1 MLVVK
6 EEVLTSQ
13 LLGCKLEIH
22 RRHPSC
28 THASSPWKPPASK
41 TGKLC
46 IWKKFHIL
54 CILERQIKH
63 MKAKQKPLWFLLVHA
78 KSKTRHQQVQRLWR
92 PPPGFIANHS
102 HAACSVVKGVLSQQ
116 FPSWGLCHV
125 TKSPLTGLTVHTLLL
140 AFTWELYRG
149 LNIQF
154 LAGRPCIEMYRKYV
168 GSLYLLLGFQWA

>member
-46 IWKKFHIL
+46 IWKIFHIL
-54 CILERQIKH
+54 CILERQNKH

-78 KSKTRHQQVQRLWR
+78 KSKTRHQKVQRLWR

-102 HAACSVVKGVLSQQ
+102 HAACSVVKGVLSAAVSFMRALSCDQITPHRPYGPYTIVG
-116 FPSWGLCHV
+116 FH
-125 TKSPLTGLTVHTLLL
+125 
-140 AFTWELYRG
+140 RG
-149 LNIQF
+149 AL
-154 LAGRPCIEMYRKYV
+154 
-168 GSLYLLLGFQWA
+168 